1 MKKITMILSLSISL
15 FLVACGGGSGWS
27 SDERSA
33 YLDGCNSGG
42 YVAMSYCE
50 CTLDYLEDAYP
61 DPNDMMM
68 GDADAVLQAAED
80 CAHHL
85 Y

>member
-1 MKKITMILSLSISL
+1 MKKITMISTLSISL
-15 FLVACGGGSGWS
+15 FLVACGGSGWS
-27 SDERSA
+27 SADRSA

-42 YVAMSYCE
+42 LVAQSYCE
-50 CTLDYLEDAYP
+50 CTLDYLENAFP
-61 DPNDMMM
+61 NPNDMTME
-68 GDADAVLQAAED
+68 DSDAVLQAAED